1 MLTGFPNIL
10 SRLLVGSVLVSTV
23 ALAPQAARTQT
34 PGDIVVIGDSPLEWS
49 EFQSY
54 WTQLLNLNAP
64 SAPAETQT
72 AASGAQGEDPQA
84 LAKKLEKNLRVSKLR
99 LDPIIRLNGSSLA
112 AGSLTNGNK
121 EAVTVASVNFEIID
135 SSGQLVQ
142 TGSAA
147 PQPSTLAPGQT
158 VTFQAELLTVPAD
171 AGYKIR
177 LSSDAFVVQ
186 GGV

>member
-1 MLTGFPNIL
+1 M
-10 SRLLVGSVLVSTV
+10 VGSMLVSTV
-23 ALAPQAARTQT
+23 ALIPQAARTQT

-49 EFQSY
+49 EFQSR
-54 WTQLLNLNAP
+54 WNQLLNLSAP
-64 SAPAETQT
+64 SAPA
-72 AASGAQGEDPQA
+72 ASQSGGEPVAQGEDPQV
-84 LAKKLEKNLRVSKLR
+84 LAKKLKKNLRVSNLR
-99 LDPIIRLNGSSLA
+99 LDPIIRLNGSSVA

-121 EAVTVASVNFEIID
+121 ESVTVSSVNFEIIGD
-135 SSGQLVQ
+135 RGKLIQ
-142 TGSAA
+142 TGSAS

-171 AGYKIR
+171 AGYKIK